1 MKYITK
7 AINEN
12 KIDIETLKAVL
23 IASGVNEQ
31 VHQNKENQQILAQAT
46 VEANDKIEQLEK

>member
-7 AINEN
+7 AVNGN

-23 IASGVNEQ
+23 IASGGKEQ

-46 VEANDKIEQLEK
+46 VEAYDKIEQLEK